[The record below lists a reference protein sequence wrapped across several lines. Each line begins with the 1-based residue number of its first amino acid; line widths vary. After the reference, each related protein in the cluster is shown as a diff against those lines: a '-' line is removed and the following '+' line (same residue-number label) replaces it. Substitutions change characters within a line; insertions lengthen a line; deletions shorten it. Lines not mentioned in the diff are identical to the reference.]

1 MKRNHHL
8 KELIENIKKTDEMI
22 SLHRTNNM
30 LPIMVDQYEA
40 LKAKQISELIDGLAM
55 PPYQSIESI
64 SVIKHILNK
73 FYPNIPEGLVKQKE
87 LKELEDTI

>member
-22 SLHRTNNM
+22 SLHRTNNT
-30 LPIMVDQYEA
+30 LSIMVDQYEA

>member
-22 SLHRTNNM
+22 LLHKTNNTLSIM
-30 LPIMVDQYEA
+30 LNQYEA
-40 LKAKQISELIDGLAM
+40 LKAKQISELIDGLAI
-55 PPYQSIESI
+55 PPYQTIESI

-73 FYPNIPEGLVKQKE
+73 FYPDMPAGLVKQKE

>member
-22 SLHRTNNM
+22 SLHTTNGTSPLM
-30 LPIMVDQYEA
+30 AIQYEA

-55 PPYQSIESI
+55 PPYQTLESI
-64 SVIKHILNK
+64 SLIKQVLNK
-73 FYPNIPEGLVKQKE
+73 FYPDIPKGLIKQKE
-87 LKELEDTI
+87 LRELADTI

>member
-8 KELIENIKKTDEMI
+8 KELIENIKKTEEMI
-22 SLHRTNNM
+22 VLHKTNRTSPLM
-30 LPIMVDQYEA
+30 ATQYEA

-64 SVIKHILNK
+64 SVIKQILNK
-73 FYPNIPEGLVKQKE
+73 FYPNISEDAIKQKE
-87 LKELEDTI
+87 LKELAATI